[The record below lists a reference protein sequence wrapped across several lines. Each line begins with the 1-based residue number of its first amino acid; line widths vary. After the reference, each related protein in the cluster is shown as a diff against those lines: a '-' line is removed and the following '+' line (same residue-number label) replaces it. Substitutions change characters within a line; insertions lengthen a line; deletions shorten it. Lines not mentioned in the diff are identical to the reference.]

1 MMNLSRLGAGSR
13 GAERFAQRDVD
24 CRDRGAERSAPVAEG
39 HLGKFQSAT
48 SEQRR
53 VRLVGRLPMQPDLGS
68 ARFDLAQKLKPS

>member
-1 MMNLSRLGAGSR
+1 VLDHEARDGSR
-13 GAERFAQRDVD
+13 NAMWIAGIAAPN
-24 CRDRGAERSAPVAEG
+24 AAPPVAEG